1 MTMTPNM
8 ETIQKNLLDWQKGRA
23 DAAAAKVERL
33 RKKRVRQERRAF
45 ENGFNSLAECFLN

>member
-1 MTMTPNM
+1 MTMTPKT

-45 ENGFNSLAECFLN
+45 INGFNSIAGCFPN

>member
-1 MTMTPNM
+1 MTPNM